1 MKMISLAILLSLIA
15 SGCSNHRHYVTFKNY
30 SDDQIYV
37 ERGQWGEW
45 AIRGGYIAGFSKEDI
60 FPSGKTH
67 AGLPGPIPNSIGV
80 FWKNSNDESIEEYVE
95 INAND
100 IPKLLRDEWY
110 QFVVTLT
117 QSRVRQ
123 IEVVVH
129 LSENARKKKRKS
141 MLYCS
146 EGEGLCDFMTP
157 FTTDSYYDPE
167 KLTESQKEKLEK
179 KREIMDAFKAD
190 LKIDLEEKGIEH
202 EFSDE

>member
-15 SGCSNHRHYVTFKNY
+15 SGCSNHKHYVTFKNY

-45 AIRGGYIAGFSKEDI
+45 AIRGGYIARFSKENI
-60 FPSGKTH
+60 FPPGKTH

-80 FWKNSNDESIEEYVE
+80 FWKNSNDVSIEEYVE
-95 INAND
+95 VNEND
-100 IPKLLRDEWY
+100 IPKLLRGEGY

-117 QSRVRQ
+117 QSKIRQ
-123 IEVVVH
+123 LEVVVH
-129 LSENARKKKRKS
+129 LSGNARKKKRKA

-146 EGEGLCDFMTP
+146 EGEGVCDFMTP

-167 KLTESQKEKLEK
+167 KLTDAQKEELESK
-179 KREIMDAFKAD
+179 AEIMKNFESE
-190 LKIDLEEKGIEH
+190 LKKGLCVLLQL
-202 EFSDE
+202 